1 MKINSKNLK
10 KFFSNLGVL
19 ILIAM
24 ALGTIAGIVMKED
37 AEIFDPLGDIFI
49 QLIKMLVVPLIFIS
63 ILSGALSLGATKKA
77 GKVAFITLLFIFGTS
92 ILTGIISVFF
102 GNWFQPGSGVSP
114 ELVEAFHNGEEVAT
128 AAASAGFWETVK
140 GFIPEN
146 PINALASGNI
156 LQIIVFCMLLGFG
169 IGTVGGE
176 KKELIAKFIDG
187 LLDALIWCVKV
198 VMYIA
203 PLGVFALMASAVG
216 TLGFDIFGKL
226 ANLLW
231 LDILVLLL
239 VWFGI
244 YAVCIHFFSNVS
256 VGQFLK
262 AMIKPQVVAL
272 STSSSLAT
280 LAINMKV
287 TEEELKVSKETT
299 AFVLPLGATIN
310 MTGNIVYYI
319 LATLFFAQF
328 YGIDLSMSAYIS
340 IIITATL
347 SAVGQAGVPGP
358 TLTLFAV
365 LLAGGVPLDC
375 VPLLFAV
382 DRIFDML
389 RTTMNITGD
398 ACCAAVVDKYAK

>member
-1 MKINSKNLK
+1 MKTLK
-10 KFFSNLGVL
+10 KLLSNLGVL
-19 ILIAM
+19 ILVAM
-24 ALGTIAGIVMKED
+24 VLGTIAGIWLQQD
-37 AEIFDPLGDIFI
+37 AKIFDPLGNIFI
-49 QLIKMLVVPLIFIS
+49 QLIKMLVVPLIFVS
-63 ILSGALSLGATKKA
+63 ILSGAVSLGATKKA

-92 ILTGIISVFF
+92 ILTAIITTFL
-102 GNWFQPGSGVSP
+102 GNWFQPGSGVPP
-114 ELVEAFHNGEEVAT
+114 ELVESFRSGNTTDIVAPT
-128 AAASAGFWETVK
+128 AGFWEVIQE
-140 GFIPEN
+140 FIPAN
-146 PINALASGNI
+146 PVEALASGNI
-156 LQIIVFCMLLGFG
+156 IQIIVFCMLLGFG
-169 IGTVGGE
+169 IGTIAGE
-176 KKELIAKFIDG
+176 KKELITKIIDG
-187 LLDALIWCVKV
+187 FLDALIWCIKI
-198 VMYIA
+198 VMWTA
-203 PLGVFALMASAVG
+203 PVGVFALMASAVG
-216 TLGFDIFGKL
+216 TLGFDIFGKI

-231 LDILVLLL
+231 LNILVLLV
-239 VWFGI
+239 VWLGI
-244 YAVCIHFFSNVS
+244 YLTMIHFFSNVS

-262 AMIKPQVVAL
+262 AMIKPQIVAL

-328 YGIDLSMSAYIS
+328 YGIELSMGAYIA

-365 LLAGGVPLDC
+365 LIAGGVPLDG

-389 RTTMNITGD
+389 RTVMNITGD
-398 ACCAAVVDKYAK
+398 SCCAAVVDKYVN